1 MKLYV
6 FDPKKQLTLQI
17 LLQQQLHEKILPSSI
32 RSYPDDST
40 WFATRKLLSQVP
52 QSVEDSS

>member
-6 FDPKKQLTLQI
+6 FDPKKQVTLQI
-17 LLQQQLHEKILPSSI
+17 LLQQQLHEKILPSFI
-32 RSYPDDST
+32 QSYPDDST

-52 QSVEDSS
+52 QLVEDSS